1 MWGAE
6 QIVDDHVRKGGITS
20 QPISIEELEQLFQ
33 VIPVDA
39 DQAVYEKAVIEE
51 NVLGLATESG
61 REYRFSALRR
71 FYKFESD
78 DLLFRALRDL
88 WDADEEGRPLLAAL
102 CALANDTIF
111 RASAELITATSPGA
125 EVSRSEFAPYVEER
139 FPSVYAD
146 STMNNICKNAY
157 TSWELAGH
165 LGPAKSGS
173 KVRTIANC
181 QPNDV
186 AYALMLGHLQ
196 GYRGHA
202 LFDTIW
208 AQVLDHPKSELHEL
222 AFSASQRG
230 MIEYRNAGGVIEVGF
245 RELLR
250 PMEGRL
256 F

>member
-6 QIVDDHVRKGGITS
+6 QIVDDDVRKGGITS
-20 QPISIEELEQLFQ
+20 QPISIDELERLFR
-33 VIPVDA
+33 VIPADA
-39 DQAVYEKAVIEE
+39 DQEAYEKAVIKD
-51 NVLGLATESG
+51 NILGLATESG

-71 FYKFESD
+71 FYKFETD

-88 WDADEEGRPLLAAL
+88 WNADEEGRPLLATL

-111 RASAELITATSPGA
+111 RASAELIIATNPGA
-125 EVSRSEFAPYVEER
+125 EITRSEFAPFVEER
-139 FPSVYAD
+139 FPGVYAD

-173 KVRTIANC
+173 KVRTVANC

-196 GYRGHA
+196 GARGEA
-202 LFDTIW
+202 LFETLW
-208 AQVLDHPKSELHEL
+208 AQVLDRSRTGIYDL
-222 AFSASQRG
+222 AFAASQRG
-230 MIEYRNAGGVIEVGF
+230 MIEYRNAGGVVEVGF
-245 RELLR
+245 RDLLR
-250 PMEGRL
+250 PLEGRL
-256 F
+256 L